1 MAENVSELVN
11 ATRAGVG
18 HTLAMDIPATLC

>member
-11 ATRAGVG
+11 ATRPEVG